1 MRIPTSY
8 EATSQPIRPES
19 KVQDSSPVA
28 RRGTTGSTTGSSK
41 TAGDTVSLSTQA
53 RTIQRLQDMVRN
65 APEIRVARVAEAQH
79 ALATQTLTL
88 QGDVL
93 ADKVM
98 ADALSVG

>member
-1 MRIPTSY
+1 
-8 EATSQPIRPES
+8 
-19 KVQDSSPVA
+19 
-28 RRGTTGSTTGSSK
+28 
-41 TAGDTVSLSTQA
+41 LSTQA
-53 RTIQRLQDMVRN
+53 RTIQRLQDMVRA

-79 ALATQTLTL
+79 ALATHTLTL